1 MDYPSLYLEKVVNE
15 FTKLPGVG
23 KRTAL
28 RFALYLLSQDK
39 EQTSLLASA
48 IMQLKEEIKLCKH
61 CFSLS
66 DTDECEVCKDIKRDH
81 SVVCVVES
89 IRDVMAIEN
98 TNQYRGIY
106 HVLGG
111 IISPIEGISPKDIRI
126 NELLQRVSKEEI
138 KEIIL
143 ALPTT
148 MEGDTTCFY
157 IHKLIKDM
165 GVKVSVLAR
174 GVAVGDNIEYAD
186 EITLGR
192 SIANRLP
199 FEKIYNN

>member
-1 MDYPSLYLEKVVNE
+1 MNYPSLYLEKVINE

-28 RFALYLLSQDK
+28 RFALYLLNQDK
-39 EQTSLLASA
+39 EQTSSLASA
-48 IMQLKEEIKLCKH
+48 IMQLKEGIKLCKH

-66 DTDECEVCKDIKRDH
+66 DTDECEVCKDVKRDH
-81 SVVCVVES
+81 SVICVVES

-126 NELLQRVSKEEI
+126 NELLQRISKEEI

-186 EITLGR
+186 EVTLGR

-199 FEKIYNN
+199 FEKIYNS

>member
-1 MDYPSLYLEKVVNE
+1 MDYPSLHLEKVVNE

-28 RFALYLLSQDK
+28 RFALYLLNQDK
-39 EQTSLLASA
+39 EQTLSLTSA

-66 DTDECEVCKDIKRDH
+66 DTDECDVCKDVKRDH

-126 NELLQRVSKEEI
+126 NELLQRISKEEI
-138 KEIIL
+138 QEIIL

-157 IHKLIKDM
+157 IHKLIKDI

-174 GVAVGDNIEYAD
+174 GVAIGDNIEYAD
-186 EITLGR
+186 EVTLGR
-192 SIANRLP
+192 SITNRLP